1 LLDLALIAHFLF
13 LYPRITGLKLFTYL
27 PQAVR
32 HDEGKAAFDKKTE
45 VLTVTLPIINELFE

>member
-1 LLDLALIAHFLF
+1 LIAHFLVF
-13 LYPRITGLKLFTYL
+13 YPRSTGLKLFTYL

-45 VLTVTLPIINELFE
+45 VLTVTLPIVNELFE